1 MKTLL
6 VLRHA
11 KASQDS
17 PSNTDF
23 DRPLKR
29 RGRAQALALGQIMR
43 ERNLAFDA
51 IIASPAARV
60 VETVAGILEG
70 AVDRIEPIYD
80 RRLYNASP
88 GTLTEVIRAVGD
100 TVGRLL
106 VVGHNPG
113 LHYLLLDLAQD
124 DREGLRDEV
133 AAGFPTAMLAEVRLA
148 VEQWHE
154 VGRDSGRIVSLVRP
168 DD

>member
-17 PSNTDF
+17 PSNADF
-23 DRPLKR
+23 DRPLKP

-51 IIASPAARV
+51 IVASPAARV
-60 VETVAGILEG
+60 VETVTGVLEG
-70 AVDRIEPIYD
+70 AVARIKPNYD

-88 GTLTEVIRAVGD
+88 GTLTEVIRAAGD

-124 DREGLRDEV
+124 DGEGLRDEV
-133 AAGFPTAMLAEVRLA
+133 AAGFPTAMLAEVQLA
-148 VEQWHE
+148 VEQWQE
-154 VGRDSGRIVSLVRP
+154 VGRDSGRIISLVRP
-168 DD
+168 